1 MARGVWSLT
10 ESPLY
15 IEHLCRDQIVL
26 IATDSTSVVFYINK
40 EGGMIQT
47 PFVPLRLL
55 SWCHPRGIV
64 PRSWHIPGRLN
75 VMADKLS
82 RRSQVTRQSGPYL
95 KFSTSGAQ
103 DGLGHMW
110 SFLQPG
116 SITNSPSL
124 FHRYRI
130 QQTGQ

>member
-1 MARGVWSLT
+1 
-10 ESPLY
+10 
-15 IEHLCRDQIVL
+15 
-26 IATDSTSVVFYINK
+26 
-40 EGGMIQT
+40 MIQT

-64 PRSWHIPGRLN
+64 LWSWHIPGRLN

-82 RRSQVTRQSGPYL
+82 RRSHVTRQSGPYL
-95 KFSTSGAQ
+95 RFSTSGAQ
-103 DGLGHMW
+103 DGPGPMW

-116 SITNSPSL
+116 SITNSPNL

-130 QQTGQ
+130 QQPGQ